1 MPMFGRSFESLGTI
15 FALSNA
21 FNILLEYDEVGAASP
36 SNGVGGSDVECE
48 EALGCIILLSRDAPC
63 VCVEA
68 TAPPPI
74 GVNGRESF

>member
-1 MPMFGRSFESLGTI
+1 MGTI

-21 FNILLEYDEVGAASP
+21 FKLLLEYHEVGAASP
-36 SNGVGGSDVECE
+36 SNGAGGSEVECE
-48 EALGCIILLSRDAPC
+48 EALGYIIVLRRDAPC

-74 GVNGRESF
+74 GVNGRESL

>member
-1 MPMFGRSFESLGTI
+1 MFGRFIESLGTI

-21 FNILLEYDEVGAASP
+21 FKLLLAYDEAGAASP
-36 SNGVGGSDVECE
+36 SNGAGGSDVECE
-48 EALGCIILLSRDAPC
+48 EALGYIILLSRDAPC

-74 GVNGRESF
+74 GVNGREHF